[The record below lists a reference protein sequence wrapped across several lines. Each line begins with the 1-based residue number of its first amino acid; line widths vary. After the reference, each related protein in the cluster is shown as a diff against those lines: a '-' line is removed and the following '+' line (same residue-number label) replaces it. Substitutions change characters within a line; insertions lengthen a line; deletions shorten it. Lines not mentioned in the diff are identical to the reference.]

1 MVANNYRALRF
12 MREEIG
18 DRLTPEAVLALH
30 KVITDGTLDEQAAA
44 GRLQLPGEERVAVFY
59 RDEDKDAIHRP
70 PPAETL
76 PERMEMLCDFANES
90 EDSSRFVPPVVRAIL
105 VHFWLSYDHPF
116 LDGNG
121 RTARILFFWVM
132 RNRGY
137 ELADYLPISRLL
149 RAAPAQYARAF
160 LEVETDG
167 GDTTYFLLHQLR
179 TIEKAIEDLDGYLGR
194 KRDELRDVRRMLD
207 DVNGLNGRQIVL
219 LTHAIKHPDHDYTI
233 GGHALSHRVT
243 HETAR
248 ADLGGLA
255 DRGLLTRHRRGRSLR
270 VPSRTRPAGATER
283 IRRVSANDAY
293 AKAGVDQGA
302 ADSAVAGLV
311 RALGAIQLDRPSAQ
325 VPLPGHYASVIKLDE
340 RTGIA
345 LSTDGVG
352 TKLVL
357 AEQLG
362 RFDTVGI
369 DCVAMNVNDVICVG
383 AEPLAMLDYI
393 AIEQADP
400 AVCEEIGVGLA
411 RGAEQAGI
419 EIPGGELAQ
428 LGQLV
433 RGVDVSGACF
443 GTVALEEIVDGS
455 AVVPGDV
462 VIGLPSTGLHS
473 NGYTL
478 ARSALAEIPLD
489 DERLGR
495 PLGDVLLEPTE
506 IYVKPIVEL
515 LRSEV
520 DVRGLAHITSGGTK
534 NLLRL
539 AAEVGYEIDNPLPV
553 PPVFGLI
560 QEHGA
565 VSDEEMSEVFN
576 MGCGFCV
583 VVPEGDAEAALSLLR
598 SHYPAAR
605 PIGRATDGPRRIL

>member
-1 MVANNYRALRF
+1 
-12 MREEIG
+12 
-18 DRLTPEAVLALH
+18 
-30 KVITDGTLDEQAAA
+30 
-44 GRLQLPGEERVAVFY
+44 
-59 RDEDKDAIHRP
+59 
-70 PPAETL
+70 
-76 PERMEMLCDFANES
+76 
-90 EDSSRFVPPVVRAIL
+90 
-105 VHFWLSYDHPF
+105 
-116 LDGNG
+116 
-121 RTARILFFWVM
+121 
-132 RNRGY
+132 
-137 ELADYLPISRLL
+137 
-149 RAAPAQYARAF
+149 
-160 LEVETDG
+160 
-167 GDTTYFLLHQLR
+167 
-179 TIEKAIEDLDGYLGR
+179 
-194 KRDELRDVRRMLD
+194 
-207 DVNGLNGRQIVL
+207 
-219 LTHAIKHPDHDYTI
+219 
-233 GGHALSHRVT
+233 
-243 HETAR
+243 
-248 ADLGGLA
+248 
-255 DRGLLTRHRRGRSLR
+255 
-270 VPSRTRPAGATER
+270 
-283 IRRVSANDAY
+283 VSASDAY

-311 RALGAIQLDRPSAQ
+311 RALGAIQLGRPSAQ
-325 VPLPGHYASVIKLDE
+325 VPLPGHYASVIRIDE

-362 RFDTVGI
+362 RFDTIGI

-393 AIEQADP
+393 AIERADP
-400 AVCEEIGVGLA
+400 EVCEEIGVGLA

-455 AVVPGDV
+455 AVEPGDV

-478 ARSALAEIPLD
+478 ARSALAEVPLD

-539 AAEVGYEIDNPLPV
+539 AAEVGYEIDAPLPV
-553 PPVFGLI
+553 PPVFDLI
-560 QEHGA
+560 QELGG
-565 VSDEEMSEVFN
+565 VSDEEMREVFN
-576 MGCGFCV
+576 LGCGFCV
-583 VVPEGDAEAALSLLR
+583 VVPAGDEAAALERLR
-598 SHYPAAR
+598 AHYPAAQR
-605 PIGRATDGPRRIL
+605 IGSATEGPPRIL